1 MEIRKLQKKLLR
13 EELKR
18 RRKNSKRSRLLV
30 TGSLILLILLFAGGA
45 FYRYNLDNLL
55 EADFQRGQERVEEG
69 NYQGAVDVFEAI
81 YHRHP
86 NYHLAPQALFEAGE
100 VLNLYQQRYPEALL
114 TYLLVEKDF
123 PDSKAAHSARRQIA
137 EIYKYRLRDYSR
149 AVVAYQKILDDG
161 VADGDRVQYELADC
175 YFRLNNFEQARIEF
189 ESLLK
194 NWPQSPLVP
203 QVHYRIAT
211 AYLLD
216 GDLKAAEA
224 AFREVIHNWPKDPF
238 ALEARFGLAGALEE
252 GEHLV
257 DALKVLKDLRG
268 VYPNTEILEQRIA
281 QVQERIRKK
290 KKAI

>member
-1 MEIRKLQKKLLR
+1 LL
-13 EELKR
+13 
-18 RRKNSKRSRLLV
+18 
-30 TGSLILLILLFAGGA
+30 TGSLVLLILLFAGGA

-55 EADFQRGQERVEEG
+55 EDDFQQGQELVEEG
-69 NYQGAVDVFEAI
+69 DYQGAVDLFEAI

-86 NYHLAPQALFEAGE
+86 GFHLAPQALLEAGE

-123 PDSKAAHSARRQIA
+123 PESPAAHKARRQIA
-137 EIYKYRLRDYSR
+137 EIYKYRLRDYSQ

-161 VADGDRVQYELADC
+161 ISDGDHIQYELADS

-211 AYLLD
+211 AYLRD
-216 GDLKAAEA
+216 GDVKAAEA
-224 AFREVIHNWPKDPF
+224 AFRGVIRDWPDDPF
-238 ALEARFGLAGALEE
+238 AIEARFGLAGVLEE
-252 GEHLV
+252 GEQLV
-257 DALKVLKDLRG
+257 KALKVLEDLRG
-268 VYPNTEILEQRIA
+268 AYPNAEILEQRIA